1 MPRLIMPSLPPEV
14 DVAIAHM
21 GNRAQADILRHLA
34 KTGPSTVGELMEG
47 VDMTRPSLNRH
58 LAALE
63 SAGIVHTTPPAGSRH
78 GRTVIYSI
86 DLQRVRHLAT
96 EYLRYVSGQ

>member
-1 MPRLIMPSLPPEV
+1 M
-14 DVAIAHM
+14 AIAHM

-34 KTGPSTVGELMEG
+34 QMGPSTIGQLMDVLE
-47 VDMTRPSLNRH
+47 MTRPSLNRH

-63 SAGIVHTTPPAGSRH
+63 SAGIVHTDPPAGSRQ
-78 GRTVIYSI
+78 GKTVTYHV

-96 EYLRYVSGQ
+96 SYLRYVSGE